1 MKKQK
6 NRSIKIA
13 CLIFA
18 FLLFANMTLFSA
30 GIASPEVSFEID
42 KNLMDVFEGKVT
54 GIQKEDQP
62 LALDRVIAVQDF
74 SGEEYYVVE
83 CAPAG
88 YLIYHPASGIFVETS
103 PSAPS
108 PYRGLSGE
116 HLYYGGPTEYYI
128 EIDGTYYHTVID
140 EVIETSAKVE
150 RMQQACEEMTALLEQ
165 NKSIV
170 TLDYVLNGSKTAQAT
185 LSRTSASAA
194 QSGLTQEQVDWFKN
208 LSQCGYLDGGVC
220 GFIGLNMIYAFFDK
234 FIDDKYMDD
243 IYWTDSTK
251 TQLKGENESFTKYL
265 YDLDPKST
273 TTSVHINSVSKQY
286 LEQKG
291 ITGIDHTNR
300 IWGLF
305 TKNTIRDILD
315 NGYPVEIFGSLE
327 DPPNYPYG
335 EGKKAGHAVVA
346 DQYSGDDF
354 VCHYGWN
361 TYTEVTI
368 VGIFGSIYAMEVE

>member
-1 MKKQK
+1 M
-6 NRSIKIA
+6 S
-13 CLIFA
+13 
-18 FLLFANMTLFSA
+18 
-30 GIASPEVSFEID
+30 
-42 KNLMDVFEGKVT
+42 
-54 GIQKEDQP
+54 KED
-62 LALDRVIAVQDF
+62 LKRELGNLTWKDA
-74 SGEEYYVVE
+74 
-83 CAPAG
+83 
-88 YLIYHPASGIFVETS
+88 TS
-103 PSAPS
+103 
-108 PYRGLSGE
+108 
-116 HLYYGGPTEYYI
+116 
-128 EIDGTYYHTVID
+128 
-140 EVIETSAKVE
+140 
-150 RMQQACEEMTALLEQ
+150 
-165 NKSIV
+165 
-170 TLDYVLNGSKTAQAT
+170 
-185 LSRTSASAA
+185 
-194 QSGLTQEQVDWFKN
+194 
-208 LSQCGYLDGGVC
+208 
-220 GFIGLNMIYAFFDK
+220 DK

-346 DQYSGDDF
+346 YQYSGDDF

>member
-62 LALDRVIAVQDF
+62 LALDRVIGVQDF

-150 RMQQACEEMTALLEQ
+150 RMQQACGRDDRAARAEQ
-165 NKSIV
+165 KRRDARLRSERQQDRAGDPFPNKRI
-170 TLDYVLNGSKTAQAT
+170 GSAERSYAGTGRLVQKPQSVR
-185 LSRTSASAA
+185 LSGRRCLRVYRT
-194 QSGLTQEQVDWFKN
+194 Q
-208 LSQCGYLDGGVC
+208 
-220 GFIGLNMIYAFFDK
+220 
-234 FIDDKYMDD
+234 
-243 IYWTDSTK
+243 
-251 TQLKGENESFTKYL
+251 
-265 YDLDPKST
+265 YDLC
-273 TTSVHINSVSKQY
+273 
-286 LEQKG
+286 
-291 ITGIDHTNR
+291 
-300 IWGLF
+300 LF
-305 TKNTIRDILD
+305 R
-315 NGYPVEIFGSLE
+315 
-327 DPPNYPYG
+327 
-335 EGKKAGHAVVA
+335 
-346 DQYSGDDF
+346 
-354 VCHYGWN
+354 
-361 TYTEVTI
+361 
-368 VGIFGSIYAMEVE
+368 